1 LSSPPKKRMSLATEV
16 LIGFV
21 VGVVAGVFFG
31 ELISPI
37 GIVGDAFIGLL
48 QMTVLP
54 YVFVSLILGLGRL
67 SSGNAGILV
76 RRSMI
81 LLGILWAVALSFIVV
96 MPLAYPQVEAGSY
109 FSTSLV
115 EPTPKFDFINLFIPK
130 NPFNSLATGT
140 VPAVVV
146 FALGIG
152 AALIGIEN
160 KQQILD
166 ALDTISTSLS
176 RVSKFIA
183 RLSPIGVF
191 AITARAAGTLDVSEL
206 QSLEIY
212 FATYLVFWFALAIW
226 FLPMFATAFLP
237 LKYREI
243 MGPARDALITAFATG
258 SVFVVLP
265 LLADHA
271 KVLVRK
277 CAPESERAPGAVD
290 VLIPLAFAFPGPGE
304 ILILGFI
311 VFAAWLSGVAIS
323 LAQWPGFLISGLFS
337 KFGSSMVAIPFLLD
351 QLRIPADLFQL
362 YVVANV
368 FTGRF
373 GMVASGAFILMF
385 GAVSACWLAGTLQV
399 RKNRLIVV
407 AGGTAAIVLVGVLG
421 VRLFFADVARG
432 DSGNDDFMSR
442 ELMMPSSLQVTVRES
457 ETIES
462 NQDGSESALQ
472 RIRSRGTLRVGYRD
486 QRLPFTFRNTS
497 GQLVGYDIDL
507 AHVLASDLGVQLELV
522 PIKVSQT
529 PQLLS
534 SGAIDVVMS
543 GAVVTPERAVEVEF
557 TKPYLEE
564 TVAFV
569 VRDHR
574 RNEFMTRESLNKLDG
589 IRLAVPSN
597 LPQLREWVQP
607 LLTDPQ
613 MELVD
618 SPQEFVTGEGDAYDA
633 LLFSAEAGSAWTLL
647 HPEFAVV
654 VPQPTIHR
662 VPVAFPVAPGD
673 DRMRTFLNTW
683 IDLKRTDNT
692 LSRLSDYWILG
703 KSNQPTAPRWCV
715 IRDVLH
721 WVD

>member
-1 LSSPPKKRMSLATEV
+1 MLRRLHSMTLATRV
-16 LIGFV
+16 LIGFII
-21 VGVVAGVFFG
+21 GVASGVFFG
-31 ELISPI
+31 DLIAPL

-67 SSGNAGILV
+67 SSGGAGVLLKRAGILLV
-76 RRSMI
+76 
-81 LLGILWAVALSFIVV
+81 LLWSVALSFIVI
-96 MPLAYPQVEAGSY
+96 MPLAYPQVESGSY

-115 EPTPKFDFINLFIPK
+115 EPSPKFDFINLFIPK

-146 FALGIG
+146 FALAVG

-160 KQQILD
+160 KRPILD

-183 RLSPIGVF
+183 RLAPVGVF
-191 AITARAAGTLDVSEL
+191 AITARAAGTMDVAEL

-226 FLPMFATAFLP
+226 FLPMFATACLP

-277 CAPESERAPGAVD
+277 CAPESEDAPSAVD

-311 VFAAWLSGVAIS
+311 VFASWLSGVAIS

-351 QLRIPADLFQL
+351 QMRIPADLFQL

-373 GMVASGAFILMF
+373 GTVASGAFILMF
-385 GAVSACWLAGTLQV
+385 GAVSACWLAGTLKV

-407 AGGTAAIVLVGVLG
+407 AVGTAAIVLVGVLG
-421 VRLFFADVARG
+421 VRLFFSQVSRG

-442 ELMMPSSLQVTVRES
+442 QLMMPSSLQVTELDPEQAES
-457 ETIES
+457 S
-462 NQDGSESALQ
+462 PDGSTSALE
-472 RIRSRGTLRVGYRD
+472 RIRSRGILRVGYRD

-497 GQLVGYDIDL
+497 GQLVGYDIDMAHAL
-507 AHVLASDLGVQLELV
+507 ANDLGVMLELV
-522 PIKVSQT
+522 PIEVLKA
-529 PQLLS
+529 PKLLS
-534 SGAIDVVMS
+534 TGAIDVVMS

-557 TKPYLEE
+557 TQPYLEE

-574 RNEFMTRESLNKLDG
+574 RNEFMTGDSIKKLKG
-589 IRLAVPSN
+589 IRLAVPNN
-597 LPQLREWVQP
+597 LPHLRESVQP
-607 LLTDPQ
+607 FLTDPQ
-613 MELVD
+613 IELVD
-618 SPQEFVTGEGDAYDA
+618 SPQEFVTREGDSYDA
-633 LLFSAEAGSAWTLL
+633 LVFSAEAGSAWTLL
-647 HPEFAVV
+647 YPEFAVV
-654 VPQPTIHR
+654 VPQPIIHR

-692 LSRLSDYWILG
+692 LSKLSDYWILG
-703 KSNQPTAPRWCV
+703 KSNQPTAPRWSV

>member
-1 LSSPPKKRMSLATEV
+1 MLRRIYSLSLATQV
-16 LIGFV
+16 LIGFI
-21 VGVVAGVFFG
+21 VGVASGVFFG
-31 ELISPI
+31 DLIAPL
-37 GIVGDAFIGLL
+37 GIAGDAFIGLL

-54 YVFVSLILGLGRL
+54 YVFVSLILGIGRL
-67 SSGNAGILV
+67 SSGNAGILIKH
-76 RRSMI
+76 SMI
-81 LLGILWAVALSFIVV
+81 LLGVLWLVALSFIVI
-96 MPLAYPQVEAGSY
+96 MPLAYPQVESGSY

-115 EPTPKFDFINLFIPK
+115 EPSPKFDFINLFVPA
-130 NPFNSLATGT
+130 NPFGSLATGT

-146 FALGIG
+146 FSLAVG
-152 AALIGIEN
+152 AALIGIE
-160 KQQILD
+160 KKRPILE

-191 AITARAAGTLDVSEL
+191 AITARAAGTLDVAEL
-206 QSLEIY
+206 QSLEVY

-237 LKYREI
+237 LKYREV
-243 MGPARDALITAFATG
+243 MGPARDALVTAFATG

-277 CAPESERAPGAVD
+277 CAPESEDAPGAVD

-311 VFAAWLSGVAIS
+311 VFASWLSGVAIS
-323 LAQWPGFLISGLFS
+323 LSQWPGFLISGLFS

-351 QLRIPADLFQL
+351 QLRIPSDLFQL

-385 GAVSACWLAGTLQV
+385 GAVSACSLAGTLKV
-399 RKNRLIVV
+399 RKNRLIVLA
-407 AGGTAAIVLVGVLG
+407 AGTIAIVFVGVLG
-421 VRLFFADVARG
+421 VRLFFGGVARG
-432 DSGNDDFMSR
+432 DSETDDFMSR
-442 ELMMPSSLQVTVRES
+442 ELMVPSALQVTELDAEQAQS
-457 ETIES
+457 S
-462 NQDGSESALQ
+462 LDGPEAALQ

-486 QRLPFTFRNTS
+486 QRLPFSFRNSS

-507 AHVLASDLGVQLELV
+507 AHLLANDLGVKLELV
-522 PIKVSQT
+522 AIEASRGAE
-529 PQLLS
+529 LLS
-534 SGAIDVVMS
+534 TGAVDIVMS
-543 GAVVTPERAVEVEF
+543 GAVVTPERALEVEF

-564 TVAFV
+564 TVAFI

-574 RNEFMTRESLNKLDG
+574 RNEFMTGESIKKLKG
-589 IRLAVPSN
+589 MRLAVPNN
-597 LPQLREWVQP
+597 LPHLRDSIQP
-607 LLTDPQ
+607 FLTDPRI
-613 MELVD
+613 ELVD
-618 SPQEFVTGEGDAYDA
+618 SPQDFFTAEGDSYDA
-633 LLFSAEAGSAWTLL
+633 LLFSAEAGSALTLL
-647 HPEFAVV
+647 NPEFAVV

-692 LSRLSDYWILG
+692 LSNLSDYWILG
-703 KSNQPTAPRWCV
+703 KSNQPTALRWCV